1 MGAASYHWGV
11 EEVLADLTAQR
22 RLERRKGGERSGQP
36 VCAVRN
42 GGRDGIQGWHGD
54 RCHERRREEDVR
66 ESSYGYRQ

>member
-1 MGAASYHWGV
+1 MGAARYHWGV

-42 GGRDGIQGWHGD
+42 GGRDGIHGD

-66 ESSYGYRQ
+66 ESSHGYGR